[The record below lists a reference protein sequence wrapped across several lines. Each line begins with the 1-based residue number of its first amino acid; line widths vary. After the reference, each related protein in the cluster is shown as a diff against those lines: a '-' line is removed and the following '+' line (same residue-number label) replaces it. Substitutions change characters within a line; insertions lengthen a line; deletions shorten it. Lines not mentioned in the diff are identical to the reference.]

1 MNKMVYVCGFCHKK
15 DEKGSDKELLA
26 HLDSCPQYLKK
37 HPYANYKKYFEL
49 KRKGI
54 IAK

>member
-1 MNKMVYVCGFCHKK
+1 MVYVCGFCRLVGI
-15 DEKGSDKELLA
+15 GSDKELLA
-26 HLDSCPQYLKK
+26 HLDSCSHYLKK

-54 IAK
+54 IVK